1 MIVVRVVDGDTI
13 RVVAGPTSSITDG
26 GSIRVRLLNID
37 APELARDGASA
48 ECGADEAMQLLGG
61 LLGPGDLVW
70 AVADVEDRDVYDRPL
85 RALWTVDGVFVNER
99 LVEDGWAQAVV
110 FHPNVRF
117 HGPMAA
123 AERRARA
130 SGVGVWGPDCR

>member
-13 RVVAGPTSSITDG
+13 RAVAGPASSIEDG

-48 ECGADEAMQLLGG
+48 ECGADEAVRFLEG

-70 AVADVEDRDVYDRPL
+70 AAADVEDRDVYDRPL

-99 LVEDGWAQAVV
+99 LVEQGWAVAVL
-110 FHPNVRF
+110 FAPNDRF
-117 HGPMAA
+117 HAPMAA

-130 SGVGVWGPDCR
+130 AGVGIWGAACR